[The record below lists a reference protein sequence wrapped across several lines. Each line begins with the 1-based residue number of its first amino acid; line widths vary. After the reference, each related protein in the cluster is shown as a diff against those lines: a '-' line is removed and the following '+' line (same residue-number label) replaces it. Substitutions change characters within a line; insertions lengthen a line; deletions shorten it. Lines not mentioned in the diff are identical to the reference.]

1 MCVNDNER
9 RNKPRND
16 VTNEFSV
23 RSEVPN
29 YIRVT
34 DFEKEKSAS
43 VHLAHLFRHTHSQ
56 NKVPEELVRMIL
68 SMISFIIQHQL
79 ACSQMV
85 HIRNANFQ
93 KLQSKT
99 PLSLGHSLLIKKS
112 LPFPFKCTR

>member
-23 RSEVPN
+23 CSEVPN

-56 NKVPEELVRMIL
+56 NKVPEELGQNDSIHD
-68 SMISFIIQHQL
+68 FIYYSTP
-79 ACSQMV
+79 ACLFTNGS
-85 HIRNANFQ
+85 H
-93 KLQSKT
+93 
-99 PLSLGHSLLIKKS
+99 
-112 LPFPFKCTR
+112 